1 MKKLLVPVLLAFT
14 LLAGCIYLPAPVPP
28 VTQAGG
34 QPVVTTFA
42 VNPAIVAAGQNTVL
56 GWVVTGAQAVSIDN
70 GVGPVPLNGT
80 TSIVPSATTTYILK
94 AVNPAGSTTAAVTV
108 AVMGSLPVQQA
119 GERTAILNIVPN
131 ESGSLVKSGE
141 NYARSDAV
149 CAGDNPANQASR
161 AFLSFDLTT
170 LPPTAVVREAVLD
183 LTGYSVIGNPTYSSA
198 NWGNMGALEIYQ
210 YQYGLAG
217 NLGRIAYESTVSVV
231 GSLKLA
237 DLQAGAPLLVYVTL
251 NDRGENMLQKL
262 ISGAQGR
269 CQFRLGFFTSTNWDS
284 KADMICLDGA
294 VLRIKYSVP

>member
-1 MKKLLVPVLLAFT
+1 
-14 LLAGCIYLPAPVPP
+14 
-28 VTQAGG
+28 
-34 QPVVTTFA
+34 VTTFA
-42 VNPAIVAAGQNTVL
+42 VNPAIVTAGRNTVL
-56 GWVVTGAQAVSIDN
+56 GWVVTGAQSVSIDN
-70 GVGPVPLNGT
+70 GIGPVPLNGT
-80 TSIVPSATTTYILK
+80 TSIVPSATTTYILT
-94 AVNPAGSTTAAVTV
+94 AVNQAGSSTAAVTV
-108 AVMGSLPVQQA
+108 AVVGSLPLQPS
-119 GERTAILNIVPN
+119 GERTAILNILPN
-131 ESGSLVKSGE
+131 ESGSLVKSGA

-170 LPPTAVVREAVLD
+170 LPPTAVVSEAVLD
-183 LTGYSVIGNPTYSSA
+183 LTGYTVIGSPTYSSA

-210 YQYGLAG
+210 YQYGSSG
-217 NLGRIAYESTVSVV
+217 SLGRVAYEATTPMV
-231 GSLKLA
+231 GSVKLA
-237 DLQAGAPLLVYVTL
+237 DLQAGAPLLVDVTL

>member
-1 MKKLLVPVLLAFT
+1 MKNFLLLVLPAFT
-14 LLAGCIYLPAPVPP
+14 LIAGCVSVPATVPP
-28 VTQAGG
+28 VTPVGG

-56 GWVVTGAQAVSIDN
+56 GWDVTGAQSVSIDN
-70 GVGPVPLNGT
+70 GVGPVPFNGT
-80 TSIVPSATTTYILK
+80 TSVVPSATTTYILT
-94 AVNPAGSTTAAVTV
+94 AVNQAGSSTAAVTV
-108 AVMGSLPVQQA
+108 AVVGGLPLQQA
-119 GERTAILNIVPN
+119 GERTVLLNILPN
-131 ESGSLVKSGE
+131 ESGSLVKSGA
-141 NYARSDAV
+141 NYARSELV

-161 AFLSFDLTT
+161 AFLSFDLTM
-170 LPPTAVVREAVLD
+170 LPPAAVVSEAVLD
-183 LTGYSVIGNPTYSSA
+183 LTGYTVIGSPTYSSA

-210 YQYGLAG
+210 YQYGSAG
-217 NLGRIAYESTVSVV
+217 SLGRLAYESTGPMV

-237 DLQAGAPLLVYVTL
+237 DLQAGAPLLVDVTL

-262 ISGAQGR
+262 ISTAQGR